1 MAAEE
6 PGIVAWD
13 AKRAYNTSR
22 PITAIRALYAGKQ
35 IAGFAGP
42 GAGIQMMDGK
52 NWAPYQPSTFVTP
65 PFPEYISGH
74 STFSGAAAEVLRRF
88 TGSDR
93 FGNSVTLPAGW
104 SKLNSGVPA
113 QPVTLAWPTL
123 TDAADQAG
131 ISRRYGGIHF
141 QTGDLTGRILGQQVG
156 ELVYRKALS
165 YINETSFRF

>member
-42 GAGIQMMDGK
+42 GAGI
-52 NWAPYQPSTFVTP
+52 
-65 PFPEYISGH
+65 
-74 STFSGAAAEVLRRF
+74 
-88 TGSDR
+88 
-93 FGNSVTLPAGW
+93 
-104 SKLNSGVPA
+104 
-113 QPVTLAWPTL
+113 
-123 TDAADQAG
+123 
-131 ISRRYGGIHF
+131 HF
-141 QTGDLTGRILGQQVG
+141 QTGDLISRALGQQVG
-156 ELVYRKALS
+156 ALVYRKALS